1 MTMKAF
7 SRMASWRAGIKAG
20 GLIQRFIQLAL
31 RRPNAVLGS
40 GYRDPVPFSVLGTF
54 RHCESALR

>member
-31 RRPNAVLGS
+31 RRPNAVLAQ
-40 GYRDPVPFSVLGTF
+40 VTL
-54 RHCESALR
+54 LRSISDFFGA